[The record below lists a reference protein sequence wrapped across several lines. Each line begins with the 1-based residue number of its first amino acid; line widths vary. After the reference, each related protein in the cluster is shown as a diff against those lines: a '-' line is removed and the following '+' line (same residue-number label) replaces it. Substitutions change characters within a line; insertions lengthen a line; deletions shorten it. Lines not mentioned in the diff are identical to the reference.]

1 MEALGI
7 VLNRNS
13 RDMTNDEEGTL
24 CRDAR
29 TNIKIESLIYTWK
42 RVTLGL
48 VLGTNT
54 DLHVDTGHTLA
65 RRLARCG
72 PLHTARA
79 GQA

>member
-24 CRDAR
+24 CRDA
-29 TNIKIESLIYTWK
+29 LIYTRK

-54 DLHVDTGHTLA
+54 DLHVDTGHSLA